1 MLLLDSFI
9 GRFHPLVVHLPIG
22 FLILGVLME
31 FFLKEGEGAKKT
43 IAFSWLMGGI
53 SALASAFIGWLLAN
67 DGGYEE
73 STLFWHRWLGIGLT
87 VVAFAG
93 WLVKS
98 GRFEV
103 GKTGN
108 WALNI
113 GIVVALSVVGHLG
126 GNMTHGSDYL
136 IENAP
141 EPIKA
146 ILGEEKTEEASKTI
160 QKTPDSIGIYSDLI
174 APVFEEKCNRCH
186 DDKVQRGGLNMS
198 N

>member
-1 MLLLDSFI
+1 MLLLESFI

-31 FFLKEGEGAKKT
+31 FFFREGEGTKKV
-43 IAFSWLMGGI
+43 IAFTWLMGGLG
-53 SALASAFIGWLLAN
+53 AAASAFIGWLLAN
-67 DGGYEE
+67 EGGYNED
-73 STLFWHRWLGIGLT
+73 TLFWHRWIGIGLT

-93 WLVKS
+93 WWVKS
-98 GRFEV
+98 GRLEL
-103 GKTGN
+103 GKVGN

-113 GIVVALSVVGHLG
+113 GVIVALSVVGHLG

-146 ILGEEKTEEASKTI
+146 ILGEEEVEEVDKVISKTA
-160 QKTPDSIGIYSDLI
+160 DSIGIYADLI

-186 DDKVQRGGLNMS
+186 DDEIQRGG
-198 N
+198 